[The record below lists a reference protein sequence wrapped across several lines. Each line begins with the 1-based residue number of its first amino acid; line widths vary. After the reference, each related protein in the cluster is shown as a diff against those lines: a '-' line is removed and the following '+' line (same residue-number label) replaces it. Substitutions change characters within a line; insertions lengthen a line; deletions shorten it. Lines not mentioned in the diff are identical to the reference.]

1 MGKYWLI
8 AAATVVSLGHSSAAS
23 AAIISAYELIEDVSG
38 GNTDTIQDLRRT
50 REDQNPLVIENTDAT
65 IILDNLVDADFGKF
79 NDGDVIYSHL
89 MTWLV
94 PPAGSYLFASLTISA
109 YDVNGQNDVVLS
121 DNVNLGDLLMGNNA
135 VTTTI
140 FGNASILLS
149 LADGVLNVA
158 IDKSNNDNINVLSSR
173 LDVRY
178 DDQIQLQAVPEPAS
192 MLLLGTGLAV
202 SWRARRKL
210 ARKA

>member
-23 AAIISAYELIEDVSG
+23 AAIISAYELIEDVTGS
-38 GNTDTIQDLRRT
+38 NTDTSQDLRRT
-50 REDQNPLVIENTDAT
+50 REDQNPLVILNTDAT
-65 IILDNLVDADFGKF
+65 IVLDNVVDADFGKF
-79 NDGDVIYSHL
+79 NDGDVSYSHL
-89 MTWLV
+89 MTWLA
-94 PPAGSYLFASLTISA
+94 PAAGAYLFASLTISA
-109 YDVNGQNDVVLS
+109 YDVNGNNDVVLS
-121 DNVNLGDLLMGNNA
+121 DNVNLGTLLMNNGA

-140 FGNASILLS
+140 FGDASILIS
-149 LADGVLNVA
+149 LVDGVLNVA

-178 DDQIQLQAVPEPAS
+178 DDQIQLQPVPEPAS
-192 MLLLGTGLAV
+192 MLLLGTGLVA